1 MKTTTPHED
10 RSVTDGPVIDPTAA
24 YPLIA
29 HHGAVTGVTGSCHR
43 LQIDSS
49 TAVLIDCGLFQGDD
63 RPADEDIARQAI
75 DFDVSDVAALVVTH
89 VHIDHVGRIPYLVA
103 AGFDGPILCSMPSS
117 VLLPLVIEDALKV
130 GFTRDQ
136 ALIRKFL
143 AHVGEK
149 IVPLDYNQWHSIDGT
164 GGTTRL
170 RLQRAGHILGSAYV
184 EFDVSYPGE
193 RDSHRIVFS
202 GDLGA
207 PHAPLLPA
215 PKPPARADTLV
226 IESTYGDRDHEDRR
240 TRAGRLKA
248 AIERALADGGT
259 VLIPAFSIGRTQELL
274 YELEGIIHTSRDPAW
289 KNLEIIVDSPLAA
302 RFTEVYRELEPWW
315 DREARHRVRRGRH
328 PLDFDSLY
336 TVDSHE
342 EHERTVKYLA
352 SNHRPA
358 VVLAASG
365 MAAGGRIVNYLKA
378 MIEDPRHNVLFVGY
392 QAAGTPGRAIQT
404 WGPKGGWVELDSA
417 RYTIRA
423 AIETISGYSAH
434 AGQRDLVN
442 FVRGIR
448 NGPHRVRIVH
458 GDDDAKQQLAAR
470 LRDLA
475 GESGREII
483 VEIGE

>member
-1 MKTTTPHED
+1 MKTTNRPED
-10 RSVTDGPVIDPTAA
+10 RSATDGPMTDSAVA
-24 YPLIA
+24 YPSIA
-29 HHGAVTGVTGSCHR
+29 HHGAVTGVTGTCHR
-43 LQIDSS
+43 LQLDAS
-49 TAVLIDCGLFQGDD
+49 TAGLGACGLCQGDD
-63 RPADEDIARQAI
+63 GPADEDVARQAI
-75 DFDVSDVAALVVTH
+75 DFDVSDVVALVVTH

-103 AGFDGPILCSMPSS
+103 AGFNGPILCSMPSS
-117 VLLPLVIEDALKV
+117 LLLPLVIEDALKV

-149 IVPLDYNQWHSIDGT
+149 IVPLDYNEWHSINGT
-164 GGTTRL
+164 RGTTRV

-184 EFDVSYPGE
+184 EFDVSYPGK
-193 RDSHRIVFS
+193 RNSHRIVFS

-226 IESTYGDRDHEDRR
+226 IESTYGDRDHEDRS

-274 YELEGIIHTSRDPAW
+274 YGLEGIIHASSDPAW
-289 KNLEIIVDSPLAA
+289 TNLEVIVDSPLAA

-315 DREARHRVRRGRH
+315 DREARQRVRRGRH

-392 QAAGTPGRAIQT
+392 HAAGTPGRAIQT
-404 WGPKGGWVELDSA
+404 WGPEGGWVDLGGA
-417 RYTIRA
+417 RYAVRA
-423 AIETISGYSAH
+423 AVETTSGYSAH

-448 NGPHRVRIVH
+448 NGPRRVRIVH
-458 GDDDAKQQLAAR
+458 GDDGAKQQPAAR

-475 GESGREII
+475 QKSGRE
-483 VEIGE
+483 V